1 MKYSSQI
8 ISLFDTPL
16 SQLPKDNRWV
26 KLGGLSFPK
35 LG

>member
-26 KLGGLSFPK
+26 KLGDCHFLN
-35 LG
+35 